1 VEILIM
7 KKNLKTNPEVTNL
20 INDLKKLSWD
30 KKAPIW
36 RDIAKRLEKPRSS
49 WSEVNLS
56 RIARNT
62 KKNDIIIVPGKVL
75 ASGDISIPV
84 TVAAFHF
91 SDKARTRINGAGGK
105 DISIMELAR
114 KHPKGTG
121 IKIIG

>member
-1 VEILIM
+1 M
-7 KKNLKTNPEVTNL
+7 KKNVKTNPEVINL
-20 INDLKKLSWD
+20 INNLKKLSWD

-36 RDIAKRLEKPRSS
+36 RDIAKRLEKPQSS

-75 ASGDISIPV
+75 ASGDIDVAV
-84 TVAAFHF
+84 TVAALHF
-91 SDKARTRINGAGGK
+91 SDQARTKINGAGGK
-105 DISIMELAR
+105 DLTIMELAN